1 MMLLSNEQ
9 VLVIAAHPDD
19 ETLGMGGTIHKL
31 SLLGSRVR
39 VIFLSDGVGSRN
51 TIRESV
57 ESRRAAA
64 VNALRI
70 LNCSDVHFYDYPD
83 NSMDAVPLIEI
94 VKTIENNMSDFS
106 PSVIFTHFPH
116 DLNVDHRITSQAC
129 LVAARPK
136 ANRKIKSVLYFEVQ
150 SSTEWNFGASQF
162 IPNMFIDISDS
173 FENKVRALKEYQVE
187 IEAFPEARS
196 FAGIEARSTVRGVTV
211 GVSKAEAF
219 QIAFLRE

>member
-1 MMLLSNEQ
+1 MLFNNEE

-39 VIFLSDGVGSRN
+39 VVFLSDGVSSREE
-51 TIRESV
+51 IRENLA
-57 ESRRAAA
+57 SRRTAAI
-64 VNALRI
+64 NALRL
-70 LNCSDVHFYDYPD
+70 LNCSDVYFYDYPD
-83 NSMDAVPLIEI
+83 NSMDSVPLIEI
-94 VKTIENNMSDFS
+94 VKTIEKNISDFS
-106 PSVIFTHFPH
+106 PTVIFTHFPH

-136 ANRKIKSVLYFEVQ
+136 VNCKIKSLLYFEVQ

-162 IPNMFIDISDS
+162 MPNVFVDISNS
-173 FENKVRALKEYQVE
+173 FDIKMKALMEYQVE
-187 IEAFPEARS
+187 IETFPEARS

-211 GVSKAEAF
+211 GVSNAEAF

>member
-1 MMLLSNEQ
+1 MLLSNEK

-39 VIFLSDGVGSRN
+39 VVFLSDGVSSRDE
-51 TIRESV
+51 IRESLD
-57 ESRRAAA
+57 SRRGAAI
-64 VNALRI
+64 NALKV

-83 NSMDAVPLIEI
+83 NSMDTLPLIDI
-94 VKTIENNMSDFS
+94 VKTVEKCINDFN
-106 PSVIFTHFPH
+106 PTVLFTHFPH

-136 ANRKIKSVLYFEVQ
+136 VNCKIKSLLYFEVQ

-162 IPNMFIDISDS
+162 VANIFVDISES
-173 FENKVRALKEYQVE
+173 FENKVKALREYQVE

-196 FAGIEARSTVRGVTV
+196 FAGIEARSAVRGVTV
-211 GVSKAEAF
+211 GVSNAEAF
-219 QIAFLRE
+219 QVAFLRE

>member
-1 MMLLSNEQ
+1 MLLNNEE

-39 VIFLSDGVGSRN
+39 VVFLSDGVGSRDE
-51 TIRESV
+51 IRETLA
-57 ESRRAAA
+57 SRRTAA
-64 VNALRI
+64 VNALSV

-83 NSMDAVPLIEI
+83 NSMDSVPLIDI
-94 VKTIENNMSDFS
+94 VKTVEKCISDFN
-106 PSVIFTHFPH
+106 PTVIFTHFPH
-116 DLNVDHRITSQAC
+116 DLNIDHRLTSQAC

-136 ANRKIKSVLYFEVQ
+136 ANCKIRALFFFEVQ
-150 SSTEWNFGASQF
+150 SSTEWNFGTNQF
-162 IPNMFIDISDS
+162 IPNMFVDISES
-173 FENKVRALKEYQVE
+173 FKLKVNALRQYQIE

-211 GVSKAEAF
+211 GVSNAEAF
-219 QIAFLRE
+219 QVAFLRE